1 MPQRV
6 SAQKPGLVYAV
17 PQMAERLVVGLDL
30 SGTRIAA
37 AVVDAAGTIL
47 HRRKQPFHKA
57 SFQESIPQ
65 IVEAVEGVISES
77 AVDLADVGGVG
88 VSVPGVYYSATGN
101 AVAPDL
107 WDWEEV
113 PLWREIE
120 NRLPQPVMV
129 DNHRA
134 TSALGEQWLGAAR
147 GLSDVV
153 YFSVGAEIGAGIIS
167 AGWLLHGAGDLA
179 GAAGWLAVDPRKN
192 GLYSQVGCLGAE
204 AGASAVGRRAAA
216 RIAAGEATLMAG
228 LAGARP
234 VTTDIVIEAARRGD
248 AVAIRVLEETARY
261 LAMGIANL
269 INILNPEMVVLGG
282 SLFDASEFL
291 LEPLRREVPDWVQPL
306 AASQVRIELGQLGED
321 ARLLGAAR
329 MTLLARGGSE

>member
-1 MPQRV
+1 
-6 SAQKPGLVYAV
+6 
-17 PQMAERLVVGLDL
+17 MAERLVVGLDL
-30 SGTRIAA
+30 SGTKVAA
-37 AVVDAAGTIL
+37 AIVSAAGTIL
-47 HRRKQPFHKA
+47 HRSKQPFRKVG
-57 SFQESIPQ
+57 FQESIRQ
-65 IVEAVEGVISES
+65 IAEVVELAVAES

-88 VSVPGVYYSATGN
+88 ISIPGVYYSATGN
-101 AVAPDL
+101 ALAPDL

-113 PLWREIE
+113 PLWREVE
-120 NRLPQPVMV
+120 KKLPQPVMF
-129 DNHRA
+129 DNNRA

-153 YFSVGAEIGAGIIS
+153 YFSVGDEIGAGIIS
-167 AGWLLHGAGDLA
+167 SGWLLHGAGDLA

-192 GLYSQVGCLGAE
+192 VLYSQVGCLGAE
-204 AGASAVGRRAAA
+204 AGAAAVGRRAAA
-216 RIAAGEATLMAG
+216 RIAAGEATVMAG

-269 INILNPEMVVLGG
+269 VNVLNPEMVVLGG
-282 SLFDASEFL
+282 SLFEASEFL
-291 LEPLRREVPDWVQPL
+291 LEPLRREVLEWVQPL

-329 MTLLARGGSE
+329 MALLAGGASG

>member
-1 MPQRV
+1 
-6 SAQKPGLVYAV
+6 
-17 PQMAERLVVGLDL
+17 MAERLVIGLDL

-37 AVVDAAGTIL
+37 AVVDSAGTIL
-47 HRRKQPFHKA
+47 HRSKQPFRKG
-57 SFQESIPQ
+57 SFQESTHQ
-65 IVEAVEGVISES
+65 IVEAVEGVVAES
-77 AVDLADVGGVG
+77 AVNLADIGGVG
-88 VSVPGVYYSATGN
+88 ISLPGVYYAATGN
-101 AVAPDL
+101 ALAPDL

-120 NRLPQPVMV
+120 EKLPQPVMV
-129 DNHRA
+129 DNDRA
-134 TSALGEQWLGAAR
+134 ASALGEQWVGAAR

-153 YFSVGAEIGAGIIS
+153 YFSVGNEIGAGIIS
-167 AGWLLHGAGDLA
+167 SGWLVHGGGDLA

-192 GLYSQVGCLGAE
+192 GLYRQVGCLEAE
-204 AGASAVGRRAAA
+204 AGAAAVGRRAAS
-216 RIAAGEATLMAG
+216 RIAAGEPTVMAG

-269 INILNPEMVVLGG
+269 IGVLNPEMVVLGG
-282 SLFDASEFL
+282 SLFEASEFL
-291 LEPLRREVPDWVQPL
+291 LEPLRREVPEWVQPL

-329 MTLLARGGSE
+329 MSLLARGASE